1 LIYLWQL
8 FYFHGKMKFK
18 LTIFLVLSLQWIS
31 CKKQVKEVDIPNIV
45 FLLVDDLGY
54 MDLGC
59 YGSTFYE
66 TPHIDQLA
74 KEGMLFTEAYAA
86 AAVCSPTRASIL
98 TGKYPSRV
106 NITDWIPGYDPKDK
120 PLLGA
125 EDLDELPHEEET
137 LAEYLKELGYV
148 NGFIGKWHLG
158 GEGFFPQDQG
168 FDINIGGHAA
178 GQPASYF
185 YPYKNDRKFWDVP
198 GLEGGKEGEYLTDR
212 LTDEAIT
219 FMDDNKENPFF
230 LYFCYYNVHT
240 PIQAKDSLI
249 GKYQMKLKVGYES
262 PDDVAD
268 HDAFTKVKQDNP
280 TYAAMIH
287 SVDESVGRIMDY
299 LKDIGKENNTIIIFT
314 SDNGGLTTL
323 GTAGRAPTSVRPLRA
338 GKGWLYEGGIKV
350 PALIKYPKKIPAGTK
365 SDDLLI
371 SMDYFP
377 AIAELIGGEIPQM
390 PLDGIGLT
398 NVFDQKKLAP
408 RNLYWHF
415 PHYHGSKNRPVS
427 AVRSGD
433 FKLMHWHEDDKLEL
447 YDLVNDPSEN
457 NDLSEEMISQTD
469 SLKLLLENWK
479 NEINASMPSKNPE
492 YK

>member
-1 LIYLWQL
+1 M
-8 FYFHGKMKFK
+8 F
-18 LTIFLVLSLQWIS
+18 SLQLVS
-31 CKKQVKEVDIPNIV
+31 CKQQEKEMGLPNIV

-66 TPHIDQLA
+66 TPHIDRLA
-74 KEGMLFTEAYAA
+74 GEGMLFTEAYAA

-106 NITDWIPGYDPKDK
+106 NITDWIPGSDPQDK

-125 EDLDELPHEEET
+125 DDLDELPHEEVT
-137 LAEYLKELGYV
+137 LAEYLKDLGYM

-158 GEGFFPQDQG
+158 GKGFLPQTQG

-212 LTDEAIT
+212 LTDEAIS
-219 FMDDNKENPFF
+219 FMDSNKEDPFF

-249 GKYQMKLKVGYES
+249 GKYQKKLGDGYES
-262 PDDVAD
+262 PEDEAD
-268 HDAFTKVKQDNP
+268 HDAFTKISQDNP
-280 TYAAMIH
+280 TYAAMVH

-299 LKDIGKENNTIIIFT
+299 LKEIGEEDNTIIIFT

-350 PALIKYPKKIPAGTK
+350 PAMLKFPGKIPAG
-365 SDDLLI
+365 SNSSSPII

-377 AIAELIGGEIPQM
+377 TIAEMIGEDIDSDN
-390 PLDGIGLT
+390 LDGIGLT
-398 NVFDQKKLAP
+398 KAFEQKKIVS

-427 AVRSGD
+427 AVRSGNY
-433 FKLMHWHEDDKLEL
+433 KLMHWHEDDKLEL
-447 YDLVNDPSEN
+447 YNLSIDPSERM
-457 NDLSEEMISQTD
+457 DMSEKLILKRD

-479 NEINASMPSKNPE
+479 TENNASMPTVNPK